1 MAETTVQAER
11 AVLGALLL
19 GGNQSTEQ
27 AQTILGTDPDVFL
40 VKEHREIYR
49 AIRSLIAEGNPVDP
63 VTVTIRGGQ
72 QGASF
77 SATYLSELT
86 GCAPTTAN
94 APYYAKLVRRSDA
107 QRKLDMMG
115 GALAGAARKGD
126 VADAQALARQIVEM
140 DCDCSETRPQF
151 ALDPIPDLEH
161 LEQQDWLYHEL
172 IPMGYCSMLT
182 SPGGLGKS
190 RMALGLAVSTVTG
203 QTIWPSFVP
212 KKVGH
217 VLYLSAEDSITT
229 VGHRLK
235 SYRDVHRIAPD
246 VWGAGITSRLHVQ
259 CESGCDMVEFDPQTR
274 SVSPTPYFY
283 AVLQWCR
290 EVKPVLIIIDT
301 LSDHAGGINENDNS
315 QMKAAFKAFKMLAQV
330 SGGSV
335 LVIHHVSKGSADPD
349 KTQAVANDVRGA
361 SASVNSSRS
370 VFVARPDAEG
380 GMTVT
385 LVKGN
390 LTRRC
395 GESWKF
401 DLSNYALRESGVA
414 APPLICRTPNVLIPD
429 IVRMVAAFPSY
440 YRPDG
445 ADRGNAK
452 TSALLKELGKR
463 YSWIGVGVLRDACRL
478 AVSTGAVGTEEWSPG
493 PRKASVTV
501 MIPAKKGLPSPPAQ
515 EKMDWEEPPY
525 QEEEDGVPPDFDDE
539 DVF

>member
-19 GGNQSTEQ
+19 GGNASTEQ
-27 AQTILGTDPDVFL
+27 AKTILGTDPDVFL
-40 VKEHREIYR
+40 LKEHREIYR
-49 AIRSLIAEGNPVDP
+49 AIQSLIAEGNPVDP

-94 APYYAKLVRRSDA
+94 APYYARLVKRADA
-107 QRKLDMMG
+107 ERKLDLMG
-115 GALAGAARKGD
+115 GALACAARKGD
-126 VADAQALARQIVEM
+126 VADAQTLARQIAEL
-140 DCDCSETRPQF
+140 DCDCSEVRPQF
-151 ALDPIPDLEH
+151 ALDPIPDLEN
-161 LEQQDWLYHEL
+161 LEEQDWLYQEL

-212 KKVGH
+212 SKIGH
-217 VLYLSAEDSITT
+217 VLYLSAEDSATT
-229 VGHRLK
+229 VAHRLK

-259 CESGCDMVEFDPQTR
+259 CESGCDMVEFDPKTR
-274 SVSPTPYFY
+274 TVSPTPYFY
-283 AVLQWCR
+283 AVQSWCR

-349 KTQAVANDVRGA
+349 KTTAAANDVRGA

-414 APPLICRTPNVLIPD
+414 APPLMCRTPDVLIPD
-429 IVRMVAAFPSY
+429 IVKQVTLFPGF
-440 YRPDG
+440 YRTNG
-445 ADRGNAK
+445 ADRENAK
-452 TSALLKELGKR
+452 KSRLMDELSKK
-463 YSWIGVGVLRDACRL
+463 YNWIGVGVLRNACAIAIKSG
-478 AVSTGAVGTEEWSPG
+478 AVSAEDQGIGKG
-493 PRKASVTV
+493 RIVTV
-501 MIPAKKGLPSPPAQ
+501 MVPSKGNPSPPRQ
-515 EKMDWEEPPY
+515 ERMDWEEPPY
-525 QEEEDGVPPDFDDE
+525 QEEEDGVPPEFDDE

>member
-1 MAETTVQAER
+1 MAETNLDAER

-19 GGNQSTEQ
+19 GVNASTAQ

-40 VKEHREIYR
+40 VPEHRDIYR
-49 AIRSLIAEGNPVDP
+49 AIRSLIAEGNPVDL
-63 VTVTIRGGQ
+63 VTVTIRGEQ
-72 QGASF
+72 QGAKF
-77 SATYLSELT
+77 TATYLSELA
-86 GCAPTTAN
+86 GFSPTTAN
-94 APYYAKLVRRSDA
+94 APYYARMVRRGDA
-107 QRKLDMMG
+107 ERKLEVMG

-126 VADAQALARQIVEM
+126 VADAQALARQIAEL

-151 ALDPIPDLEH
+151 ALDAIPDLEH

-246 VWGAGITSRLHVQ
+246 VWGAGLASRLHVQ

-283 AVLQWCR
+283 SVLSWCR

-414 APPLICRTPNVLIPD
+414 APPLICRTPDVLIPD
-429 IVRMVAAFPSY
+429 IVRLVSAFPAF

-445 ADRGNAK
+445 ADRSNAK
-452 TSALLKELGKR
+452 TSALGKELGKKFP
-463 YSWIGVGVLRDACRL
+463 WIGVGVLRDACRR
-478 AVSTGAVGTEEWSPG
+478 AVSTGAVSTEEWDPG
-493 PRKASVTV
+493 GRKAPVTV
-501 MIPAKKGLPSPPAQ
+501 MVPSKGLPSPPAQ
-515 EKMDWEEPPY
+515 QKMDWEEPPY
-525 QEEEDGVPPDFDDE
+525 REDEEGVPPDFDDE